1 MSMKVLLVED
11 DLSLGSS
18 LARVLREE
26 GLPVLWVRSCAEAR
40 QFLGSE
46 SFDLVLLDIVLP
58 DGSGLDV
65 LAGLRG
71 GQVDVPVMML
81 TARDS
86 VSDRV
91 TGLDAGADDYLPK
104 PFAMEELLSRIRVLL
119 RRRGKQLS
127 ALWSVG
133 TLSIDTA
140 RRKVAVGDQPVSLSS
155 REYGI
160 LAVLAADPGRV
171 MTRLEIE
178 SSLSLTDGAESNTL
192 DVHIYNLRRKIG
204 ADRISTVRGVGYALE
219 SL

>member
-1 MSMKVLLVED
+1 MRVLLVED

-46 SFDLVLLDIVLP
+46 TFELVLLDIVLP

-65 LAGLRG
+65 LAWLRG

-127 ALWSVG
+127 AVWSVG
-133 TLSIDTA
+133 GLSIDTA
-140 RRKVAVGDQPVSLSS
+140 RRKVVVDDQPVSLSS
-155 REYGI
+155 REYSI

-178 SSLSLTDGAESNTL
+178 SSLSLTDGTESNTL

-219 SL
+219 SA

>member
-1 MSMKVLLVED
+1 MRVLLVED

-18 LARVLREE
+18 LARVLRQES
-26 GLPVLWVRSCAEAR
+26 LPALWVRSCAEAR

-46 SFDLVLLDIVLP
+46 SFDLMLLDIVLP

-65 LAGLRG
+65 LTWLRAR
-71 GQVDVPVMML
+71 QMDVPVMML

-127 ALWSVG
+127 AVWSVG
-133 TLSIDTA
+133 SLSIDTA
-140 RRKVAVGDQPVSLSS
+140 RRKVALDDQPVSLSS
-155 REYGI
+155 REYSI

-178 SSLSLTDGAESNTL
+178 SSLSLTDGTESNTL

-219 SL
+219 SV

>member
-1 MSMKVLLVED
+1 MKVLLLED
-11 DLSLGSS
+11 DLSLGTS
-18 LARVLREE
+18 LARVLREA

-40 QFLGSE
+40 KFLGSE
-46 SFDLVLLDIVLP
+46 AFDLVLLDIVLP
-58 DGSGLDV
+58 DGSGLEV
-65 LAGLRG
+65 LGWLRG

-133 TLSIDTA
+133 SLSIDTA
-140 RRKVAVGDQPVSLSS
+140 RRKVAVDQQPVALSS

-178 SSLSLTDGAESNTL
+178 SSLSLTDGTESNTL

-204 ADRISTVRGVGYALE
+204 PDRISTVRGVGYALE
-219 SL
+219 SV

>member
-1 MSMKVLLVED
+1 
-11 DLSLGSS
+11 
-18 LARVLREE
+18 
-26 GLPVLWVRSCAEAR
+26 
-40 QFLGSE
+40 
-46 SFDLVLLDIVLP
+46 
-58 DGSGLDV
+58 
-65 LAGLRG
+65 
-71 GQVDVPVMML
+71 MML

-133 TLSIDTA
+133 SLSIDTA
-140 RRKVAVGDQPVSLSS
+140 RRKVAVDHQPVALSS

-178 SSLSLTDGAESNTL
+178 SSLSLTDGTESNTL

-204 ADRISTVRGVGYALE
+204 PDRISTVRGVGYALE
-219 SL
+219 SV

>member
-1 MSMKVLLVED
+1 MKVLLVED

>member
-1 MSMKVLLVED
+1 MKVLLVED

-18 LARVLREE
+18 LARVLREQ
-26 GLPVLWVRSCAEAR
+26 GLPALWVRSCAEAR

-65 LAGLRG
+65 LAGLRSRH
-71 GQVDVPVMML
+71 VDVPVMML

-86 VSDRV
+86 ISDRV
-91 TGLDAGADDYLPK
+91 TGLDSGADDYLPK

-119 RRRGKQLS
+119 RRRGRQLS
-127 ALWSVG
+127 AMWCVG
-133 TLSIDTA
+133 SLSIDTA
-140 RRKVAVGDQPVSLSS
+140 RRKVAVDEQPVALSG
-155 REYGI
+155 REYSI
-160 LAVLAADPGRV
+160 LVALASDPGRV

-178 SSLSLTDGAESNTL
+178 SSLSLTEGAESNTL